1 MVHQIYK
8 LNEDVTITKIDVT
21 SFEYPQLNIELLG
34 TADDLIQRVRPKG
47 FAHLQQDRGMP
58 VLLVDEEGLYKKLE
72 FNPIASLLYG
82 AHVHGQPIVGP
93 AYVVWEHVDYDG
105 EDSWSELPDDI
116 TADVIKLAAIAAY
129 DHPEL
134 FR

>member
-8 LNEDVTITKIDVT
+8 LGYDGEITKVDVT
-21 SFEYPQLNIELLG
+21 SFKYPQLNIELLG
-34 TADDLIQRVRPKG
+34 TANDLIERVRPKG
-47 FAHLQQDRGMP
+47 FAHLEHDRGMP
-58 VLLVDEEGLYKKLE
+58 VLLVDDEGRLKDYE

-82 AHVHGQPIVGP
+82 AHVHGQPIMGP
-93 AYVVWEHVDYDG
+93 AYVVWEHVSDDG
-105 EDSWSELPDDI
+105 ETHWSELPNDI
-116 TADVIKLAAIAAY
+116 TADVIRVAAIAAY